1 MRASLLPTLILAA
14 WTTGAACADGAARQ
28 PGRFVE
34 VRGARLFV
42 EIQGS
47 GPPLVFLHGGLDH
60 FDTAFAAQR
69 DVFAASHQV
78 IGIDQRGHGHSPDD
92 ARPFD
97 YREMADD
104 TAAVIEKLG
113 LGAVDVVGQSDGADI
128 ALLLAR
134 DHPALV
140 RRLVLASGNLRAG
153 LSADELAQRKTWSPE
168 QIDARLHKMSDSLP
182 ARFQPEYVAA
192 TPEAPAHWWV
202 LLRKS
207 WQLWLTPVVVA
218 PADLARIQAPA
229 LVIAGDR
236 DFVSIEETVEIW
248 RALPHAQLLIL
259 PDTGHGTLQT
269 TPDLVNRVIDDFLKA
284 PAKTTP

>member
-1 MRASLLPTLILAA
+1 MRASLLLTLVLTALPAA
-14 WTTGAACADGAARQ
+14 AAGGDVAAAQ
-28 PGRFVE
+28 GGRFVE

-42 EIQGS
+42 ETHGS
-47 GPPLVFLHGGLDH
+47 GPPIVFLHGGLDH
-60 FDTAFAAQR
+60 FATAFAAQR

-97 YREMADD
+97 YREMAED
-104 TAAVIEKLG
+104 TAAVIERLG

-128 ALLLAR
+128 AMLLAR

-153 LSADELAQRKTWSPE
+153 LSADELAQRKTWSRQ
-168 QIDARLHKMSDSLP
+168 QIDARLHKMSESLP
-182 ARFQPEYVAA
+182 ARFQPQYVAA
-192 TPEAPAHWWV
+192 TPEPPEHWWV

-207 WQLWLTPVVVA
+207 WQLWLTPVVIA
-218 PADLARIQAPA
+218 PADLARIEAPA
-229 LVIAGDR
+229 LVIAGDH
-236 DFVSIEETVEIW
+236 DFVSIDETVEIW

-269 TPDLVNRVIDDFLKA
+269 RADLVNGVIAEFLKA
-284 PAKTTP
+284 PASAAR

>member
-1 MRASLLPTLILAA
+1 MRTPLLPTLTLALYA
-14 WTTGAACADGAARQ
+14 AGAAAADAP

-34 VRGARLFV
+34 VGGARPYV
-42 EIQGS
+42 QTQGS
-47 GPPLVFLHGGLDH
+47 GPPLLFLHGGLDH

-69 DVFAASHQV
+69 DVFAASRQV

-104 TAAVIEKLG
+104 TAVVLDKLG
-113 LGAVDVVGQSDGADI
+113 LGPVDVVGQSDGADI

-140 RRLVLASGNLRAG
+140 RRLVLASANLRAD
-153 LSADELAQRKTWSPE
+153 LTADELAERETWSE
-168 QIDARLHKMSDSLP
+168 ARIDARLHKMSAALP
-182 ARFQPEYVAA
+182 PRFQPQYVAA
-192 TPEAPAHWWV
+192 TPDGADHWWV

-207 WQLWLTPVVVA
+207 WSLWQTPVVIA

-236 DFVSIEETVEIW
+236 DFVSIDETVEIW

-259 PDTGHGTLQT
+259 PGTGHGTLQT
-269 TPDLVNRVIDDFLKA
+269 TPGVVNRLIEDFLEA
-284 PAKTTP
+284 PGAAAP

>member
-1 MRASLLPTLILAA
+1 MRASRLLGLILVA
-14 WTTGAACADGAARQ
+14 WATGAAAGDAPARAD
-28 PGRFVE
+28 GRFVE

-42 EIQGS
+42 EVQGS
-47 GPPLVFLHGGLDH
+47 GPPVVFLHGGLDH

-69 DVFAASHQV
+69 DVFAASHRV

-97 YREMADD
+97 YREMAED
-104 TAAVIEKLG
+104 TAAVIEALG
-113 LGAVDVVGQSDGADI
+113 LGPVDVVGQSDGADI
-128 ALLLAR
+128 AMLLAR

-140 RRLVLASGNLRAG
+140 RRLVLASGNLRAA
-153 LSADELAQRKTWSPE
+153 LSADELAQRKTWSEE
-168 QIDARLHKMSDSLP
+168 QIDARLHKLSDSLP
-182 ARFQPEYVAA
+182 PRFQPQHVAA
-192 TPEAPAHWWV
+192 TPDGPQHWWV

-207 WQLWLTPVVVA
+207 WQLWLTPAVVT
-218 PADLARIQAPA
+218 PAELARVKAPS
-229 LVIAGDR
+229 LVIAGDH

-269 TPDLVNRVIDDFLKA
+269 RPDVVNRIVEDFLKA
-284 PAKTTP
+284 PTAAP